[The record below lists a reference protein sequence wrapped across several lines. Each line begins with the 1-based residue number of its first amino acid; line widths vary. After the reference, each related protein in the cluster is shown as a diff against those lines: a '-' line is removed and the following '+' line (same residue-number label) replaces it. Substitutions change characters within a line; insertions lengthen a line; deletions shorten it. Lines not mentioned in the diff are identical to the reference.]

1 MRYRF
6 SAAAENDLYDAA
18 LYYTRKRRILGVRF
32 VNTVIDHVS
41 LLQAN
46 PCMGVPLTNE
56 RRRVVLRVVL
66 KGFPY
71 SLIYTVNDAGLEIV
85 VLAIAH
91 QSRHPNYWH
100 NRIQESPAVYQ
111 LAAKKLH
118 GQSQNPY

>member
-32 VNTVIDHVS
+32 VNAVIDHVS
-41 LLQAN
+41 LQQAN

-56 RRRVVLRVVL
+56 RRRVVL

-71 SLIYTVNDAGLEIV
+71 SLIYKVNDAGLEIV

-100 NRIQESPAVYQ
+100 NRIQESPAFYQ

-118 GQSQNPY
+118 GQSHNPY